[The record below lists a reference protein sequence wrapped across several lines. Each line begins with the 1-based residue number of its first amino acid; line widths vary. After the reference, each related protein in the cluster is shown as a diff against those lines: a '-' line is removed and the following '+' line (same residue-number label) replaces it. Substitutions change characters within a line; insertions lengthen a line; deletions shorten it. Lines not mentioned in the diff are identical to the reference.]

1 MAQADVC
8 RFETF
13 DDLGLHENVLRGIY
27 AYGFERPSA
36 IQQLAIKPMSLG
48 RDVIGQAQSGTG
60 KTATFSVGLL
70 QRVDTSLQKCQALV
84 LSPTRELAHQSM
96 RVIEA
101 LSEFMHVKVHA
112 CIGGTA
118 VNEDVRIVRSGVQV
132 VVGTPGRVQQMI
144 EKDALRLEALKVFV
158 LDEADE
164 MLSIGLKDQIYKMF
178 RHLPE
183 DVQVCLF
190 SATLPQDVLDITT
203 RFMRNPARI
212 LVKKDELT
220 LLGIKQFLVFV
231 EQIVLEIRHAVR
243 LARDSAHHT
252 GNYLLQHKR

>member
-1 MAQADVC
+1 M
-8 RFETF
+8 
-13 DDLGLHENVLRGIY
+13 
-27 AYGFERPSA
+27 
-36 IQQLAIKPMSLG
+36 
-48 RDVIGQAQSGTG
+48 
-60 KTATFSVGLL
+60 
-70 QRVDTSLQKCQALV
+70 
-84 LSPTRELAHQSM
+84 
-96 RVIEA
+96 
-101 LSEFMHVKVHA
+101 
-112 CIGGTA
+112 
-118 VNEDVRIVRSGVQV
+118 
-132 VVGTPGRVQQMI
+132 
-144 EKDALRLEALKVFV
+144 

-164 MLSIGLKDQIYKMF
+164 MLSIGFKDQIYKMF

-231 EQIVLEIRHAVR
+231 EQRVLEIRHAVR
-243 LARDSAHHT
+243 LVRDSVHHT